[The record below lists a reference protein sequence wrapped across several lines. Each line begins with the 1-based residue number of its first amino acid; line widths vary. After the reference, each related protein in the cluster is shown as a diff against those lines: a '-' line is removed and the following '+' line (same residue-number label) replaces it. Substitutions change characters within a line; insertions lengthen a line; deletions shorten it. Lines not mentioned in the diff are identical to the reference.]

1 MSDTHSQQSHFA
13 CRQGLE
19 PILHEDITTH
29 MCTCVGGSITG
40 IIVLITTYLLFHQRK
55 RHVEVSD
62 IHVVEDMLLSFI
74 LSYTLIFT
82 VMEPLRAAIK
92 ASYIAFAQNPRCL
105 SQSFPLIYHR
115 LCRLS
120 ESSIS

>member
-1 MSDTHSQQSHFA
+1 
-13 CRQGLE
+13 
-19 PILHEDITTH
+19 
-29 MCTCVGGSITG
+29 
-40 IIVLITTYLLFHQRK
+40 
-55 RHVEVSD
+55 
-62 IHVVEDMLLSFI
+62 
-74 LSYTLIFT
+74 
-82 VMEPLRAAIK
+82 MEPLRAAIK